1 MSLTEPSQL
10 GRVVVLDDDEDSRE
24 PFAMFLRMSGFSVEE
39 LSTGEETLA
48 SVARET
54 PSLIVMDIALG
65 GPMDGYE
72 VARRLRASDTSK
84 LVRLVA
90 LTGYS
95 TAVVKGEG
103 DLFDAVLTKP
113 VDVDDLVRVV
123 KSLAGAP

>member
-1 MSLTEPSQL
+1 MSTAEPAA
-10 GRVVVLDDDEDSRE
+10 RIVVLDDDQDSRE
-24 PFAMFLRMSGFSVEE
+24 PFAMFLRLNGFAVDEFA
-39 LSTGEETLA
+39 TAEETLEA
-48 SVARET
+48 VARAA

-72 VARRLRASDTSK
+72 VARRLRASAASK

-95 TAVVKGEG
+95 PSAVKGEG

-113 VDVDDLVRVV
+113 VDANDLVRVV
-123 KSLAGAP
+123 KSLANGQ